1 MYTAPK
7 HQPGFIPLSDQD
19 HGDPNFSD
27 VFSDVFG
34 TSLPFSDVRPT
45 QSSPAAEWARTEQQA
60 TKRDFTTAMGDWDA
74 IVIRSALT

>member
-60 TKRDFTTAMGDWDA
+60 AKRDFTTAMGDWDA
-74 IVIRSALT
+74 IVIR